1 MRPWFAARWLAWI
14 VMPWFAVSCAHPR
27 SAAPPPPQPIEARLD
42 RLEQLLRECRGAE
55 LFESAEY
62 RSLVETLVG
71 PDPADRVALREYA
84 SRESAPRVV
93 RTEALCQLARAGDRD
108 AMPLYLQALSHPD
121 PWMRSAG
128 ADCFRVLGD
137 SSYSSLLLHCME
149 TEKDRNTRGML
160 LDAVIALKPPGL
172 AVTLWERLPSETDFL
187 SRYRIVEELARDP
200 GPRRRED
207 LLPILAREGSG
218 TEQYAAFS
226 EWAKREDD
234 EGVRLLL
241 QAIGWPGASEM
252 IDSALRSLAEMTH
265 PKAREAVVRLL
276 RSAQGT
282 EERKELLNALW
293 DKPVDGEIESL
304 VWDAAQEGQ
313 PEEVRASA
321 MWVLWRS
328 NREGV
333 VGFLGHVAA
342 DPSESL
348 KVRGNAATSLQ
359 QRGGEE
365 AMQWMLKLISP
376 EFPDDLRQKA
386 ICGLLLRL
394 DLRALRQVREF
405 ALRDLSPEVRWFSI
419 HWLGHV
425 GRLLGPELVEDVIEE
440 AGHDAVARVREGAAE
455 ARGKVAEYRPGLL
468 DEFIREEWPMVR
480 DADAAAAWIRK
491 GRERALHR

>member
-1 MRPWFAARWLAWI
+1 MRPTSASRWLLWI
-14 VMPWFAVSCAHPR
+14 VVPCLAVTCSHHRSSCHPDPK
-27 SAAPPPPQPIEARLD
+27 SIDARLD
-42 RLEQLLRECRGAE
+42 RLETLYREFRGSE

-62 RSLVETLVG
+62 QSLVESLAG
-71 PDPADRVALREYA
+71 SDPSDRVALREYA

-93 RTEALCQLARAGDRD
+93 RTEALFQLARAGDRD
-108 AMPLYLQALSHPD
+108 AMPLYLQALTHPD
-121 PWMRSAG
+121 PWMRFAG
-128 ADCFRVLGD
+128 ADCFRALGD

-149 TEKDRNTRGML
+149 TEKDSTIRRAL

-172 AVTLWERLPSETDFL
+172 AATLWERLPWETDFL
-187 SRYRIVEELARDP
+187 SRYSIVEELARDP

-241 QAIGWPGASEM
+241 QAIEWPGASEM
-252 IDSALRSLAEMTH
+252 IDSALRSLADMTH
-265 PKAREAVVRLL
+265 PKACEAVVRLL

-282 EERKELLNALW
+282 EERKELLSALW

-304 VWDAAQEGQ
+304 VWDAAQKGQ

-328 NREGV
+328 NRERV
-333 VGFLGHVAA
+333 VGFLGSVAA
-342 DPSESL
+342 DPSEPP

-365 AMQWMLKLISP
+365 AMLWMLKLISP

-386 ICGLLLRL
+386 ICGLLQRL
-394 DLRALRQVREF
+394 DLRSLRQVREF
-405 ALRDLSPEVRWFSI
+405 ALRDPSPEVRWFSV

-425 GRLLGPELVEDVIEE
+425 GRLLGPELVDDVLAE
-440 AGHDAVARVREGAAE
+440 AEHDDAACVREGAAE
-455 ARGKVAEYRPGLL
+455 ARGKVAQYRPGLL

-480 DADAAAAWIRK
+480 DADALAAWIRE
-491 GRERALHR
+491 GRERSLHR